1 MIMKVF
7 HKEDNNIDQFVEE
20 SSVEE
25 EYNTQP

>member
-25 EYNTQP
+25 YNTQP